1 MVRILVKL
9 EAGREIFVD
18 QCCRHGERAAALR
31 RLGISHMDKKADDKA
46 VNDRLLKRLAVTLAA
61 MDHRV
66 DQYIWNATIE
76 ANLQL
81 MGEAFALSS
90 AERTILVLAAML
102 RADDELSDI
111 ASRGKSQANVIAQVR
126 SMTGL
131 SIDKVRDALSP
142 QSTLSRSKLIEIAGG
157 GNLSDNLRLRRGR
170 FRCLVTGRLKSL
182 DQLFT
187 GILSPARGSKLT
199 REDYPHLHPDF
210 DFISS
215 VMSEALKTGRR
226 GVNVLLY
233 GPPGTGKTELTRVL
247 AKAASVPLYEV
258 SCMDEDGVPVDART
272 RLSNASTAQN
282 LLMGRKALLAFDE
295 VDAIFTDGSAFF
307 GKPTT
312 AEQSKAWV
320 NELLERGQVPTFWVA
335 NSIWRMDP
343 AFVRRFDVVVE
354 MKAPPLSRRVEWL
367 AAQCGTMLDA
377 GQVRRIA
384 QLETITPALVARAV
398 SVMRRTKVA
407 KHDQAA
413 TLETLLD
420 GTLTAQGHKTI
431 KRVSRSRSAAHGY
444 DPDLCHASVNLNALA
459 AGVAASGV
467 GRICLYG
474 PPGTGKTAFG
484 YWLAEQLGKPLMLKR
499 VSDIQS
505 PFLGVMEQKLAN
517 AFENAARND
526 AVLQI
531 DEVDTFLRDRSE
543 ARQGWQVSQ
552 VNEFLTQLESYE
564 GIFIASTNL
573 MGGLDPAALRRFD
586 YKVELGYLLPHQAE
600 TMLAN
605 LLRQFR
611 LDDILSVSTCKKLG
625 EMQTLTPG
633 DFAVL
638 VRQHRITPFTC
649 VDEVIESLAAE
660 VAGKT
665 PLKPRR
671 IGFV

>member
-1 MVRILVKL
+1 MMRILVKL
-9 EAGREIFVD
+9 EAGREILVE
-18 QCCRHGERAAALR
+18 QCCRQGERAAALR
-31 RLGISHMDKKADDKA
+31 RLGISHMAKADDKA
-46 VNDRLLKRLAVTLAA
+46 ANDRLLKRLAITLTA
-61 MDHRV
+61 MEQRA
-66 DQYIWNATIE
+66 DQYIWNASIE
-76 ANLQL
+76 ANLQM
-81 MGEAFALSS
+81 MGKALSLS
-90 AERTILVLAAML
+90 QAERTILVLAAML

-131 SIDKVRDALSP
+131 SIDKVRDALLP
-142 QSTLSRSKLIEIAGG
+142 QSTLSRSRLIEVAGG

-170 FRCLVTGRLKSL
+170 FRCLVTGRLKSH
-182 DQLFT
+182 QLFT
-187 GILSPARGSKLT
+187 GILSPARESTLT
-199 REDYPHLHPDF
+199 RADYSHLHPDF
-210 DFISS
+210 DFISG
-215 VMSEALKTGRR
+215 VMSEALKTRRR

-233 GPPGTGKTELTRVL
+233 GPPGTGKTELTRVI
-247 AKAASVPLYEV
+247 AKVAGVPLYEV

-282 LLMGRKALLAFDE
+282 LLMGRKTLLAFDE

-354 MKAPPLSRRVEWL
+354 MKAPPLSRRVEL
-367 AAQCGTMLDA
+367 LTAQCGTMLDT
-377 GQVRRIA
+377 GQVRHIA
-384 QLETITPALVARAV
+384 QLESITPALVARAV

-407 KHDQAA
+407 KQNQSA

-431 KRVSRSRSAAHGY
+431 KRVSRSRSAHGY
-444 DPDLCHASVNLNALA
+444 DPDLCNASVNLNALA
-459 AGVAASGV
+459 GGVANSGV

-484 YWLAEQLGKPLMLKR
+484 YWLAEQLGKPLMLRR

-505 PFLGVMEQKLAN
+505 PFLGVMEQKLAD
-517 AFENAARND
+517 AFEDAARND

-543 ARQGWQVSQ
+543 ARQGWEVSQ

-564 GIFIASTNL
+564 GVFIASTNL
-573 MGGLDPAALRRFD
+573 MDGLDPAALRRFD
-586 YKVELGYLLPHQAE
+586 YKLEMGYLLPHQAE

-611 LDDILSVSTCKKLG
+611 LDDALSTSTRKQLR
-625 EMQTLTPG
+625 ELQTLTPG

-638 VRQHRITPFTC
+638 ARQHLITPFTC
-649 VDEVIESLAAE
+649 VDGVIKSLSAE

>member
-1 MVRILVKL
+1 MMRILVKL
-9 EAGREIFVD
+9 EAGREILVE
-18 QCCRHGERAAALR
+18 QCCRQGERAAALR
-31 RLGISHMDKKADDKA
+31 RLGISHMAKADDKA
-46 VNDRLLKRLAVTLAA
+46 ANDRLLKRLAITLTA
-61 MDHRV
+61 MEQRA
-66 DQYIWNATIE
+66 DQYIWNASIE
-76 ANLQL
+76 ANLQM
-81 MGEAFALSS
+81 MGKALSLS
-90 AERTILVLAAML
+90 QAERTILVLAAML

-131 SIDKVRDALSP
+131 SIDKVRDALLP
-142 QSTLSRSKLIEIAGG
+142 QSTLSRSRLIEVAGG

-187 GILSPARGSKLT
+187 GILSPARASPLT
-199 REDYPHLHPDF
+199 RADYSHLHPDF

-233 GPPGTGKTELTRVL
+233 GPPGTGKTELTRVI
-247 AKAASVPLYEV
+247 AKVAGVPLYEV

-282 LLMGRKALLAFDE
+282 LLMGRKTLLAFDE

-354 MKAPPLSRRVEWL
+354 MKAPPLSRRVEL
-367 AAQCGTMLDA
+367 LKAQCGTMLDA
-377 GQVRRIA
+377 GQARRIA
-384 QLETITPALVARAV
+384 QLESITPALVARAV
-398 SVMRRTKVA
+398 SVMRRTRVA
-407 KHDQAA
+407 KQNQSA

-420 GTLTAQGHKTI
+420 GTLAAQGHKTI
-431 KRVSRSRSAAHGY
+431 KRMSRSRPAYGY
-444 DPDLCHASVNLNALA
+444 DPDLCNASVNLNALA
-459 AGVAASGV
+459 VGVANSGV

-505 PFLGVMEQKLAN
+505 PFLGIMEQKLAD
-517 AFENAARND
+517 AFEDAARND

-543 ARQGWQVSQ
+543 ARQAWEVSQ
-552 VNEFLTQLESYE
+552 VNEFLTQLEGYE
-564 GIFIASTNL
+564 GVFIASTNL

-586 YKVELGYLLPHQAE
+586 YKVEMGYLHSHQANA
-600 TMLAN
+600 MLAN
-605 LLRQFR
+605 LLRHFR
-611 LDDILSVSTCKKLG
+611 LDDALSTSTRKQLG

-638 VRQHRITPFTC
+638 IRQHRIKPFTC
-649 VDEVIESLAAE
+649 AGEAIKALAAE
-660 VAGKT
+660 VAGKA